1 MTSLNNEQLNSI
13 TGGAYSITGSLVS
26 AFVEGIESVMNI
38 GRSLGTA
45 IRRLVYGNKCWVQR
59 IKSLDKTNGFF
70 CYFIKKMTIFL
81 V

>member
-45 IRRLVYGNKCWVQR
+45 IRRLVYGNKC
-59 IKSLDKTNGFF
+59 
-70 CYFIKKMTIFL
+70 
-81 V
+81 